1 MNCSRAFEIDLEDLL
16 SEPES
21 PELRALEAH
30 SESCPDCAGELALQR
45 GLLSRL
51 SPEPQKQAH
60 PSDALLLRFR
70 RDPEALPDAER
81 RGVLAHLRDCA
92 PCDNAYQATLALVP
106 EPQRSPWKSFLQT
119 LRGWLLPSALP
130 VWAPSAVALL
140 LVLGVVVRM
149 DPFGEGPLELGP
161 STRSGLP
168 TEFATEVDLLPGA
181 RAELSLYGLEDT
193 DVVLLR
199 FEVPSALQGQE
210 VEARVLLESGAL
222 IDSGAM
228 LWDPDDASV
237 GVLDLAAG
245 SLERDSYIVEL
256 TSEAG
261 ETARYPL
268 DVR

>member
-1 MNCSRAFEIDLEDLL
+1 MNCFRAFEIDLEDLL

-21 PELRALEAH
+21 PELLALEAH
-30 SESCPDCAGELALQR
+30 SEGCPDCAGELAMHR

-51 SPEPQKQAH
+51 AEEPPKTEH
-60 PSDALLLRFR
+60 PSDAVLLRFR

-106 EPQRSPWKSFLQT
+106 EPQLSPMKSFLQT

-140 LVLGVVVRM
+140 LVLGVVVRL
-149 DPFGEGPLELGP
+149 DPFGESP
-161 STRSGLP
+161 SDPGLVYRGKIP
-168 TEFATEVDLLPGA
+168 TEFATQVELRPDA
-181 RAELSLYGLEDT
+181 RAALSLYGLSDT

-199 FEVPSALQGQE
+199 LEVPSALQGTE
-210 VEARVLLESGAL
+210 VEARVLLGDGAL
-222 IDSGAM
+222 IHSGAI
-228 LWDPDDASV
+228 LWDPNDASV

-245 SLERDSYIVEL
+245 SFERDSYIVEL
-256 TSEAG
+256 TSKAG
-261 ETARYPL
+261 EPARYQL